1 MMFAMKFSFL
11 HSRFLRQ
18 ATTLLMGTA
27 MAQLIPLLASP
38 LLARLYDAQAFGTF
52 GLFYSICAT
61 ASVLASGR
69 YELAVLLPK
78 DDPSAYNLV
87 RVAVLLATGVSTAL
101 LVVALLFRDF
111 IAARLGGAVLSPWLP
126 WVSVGVFATAG
137 YQALNYWMNRTDRYS
152 WMASTRALRSVVQ
165 VITSIWLA
173 LTLGMMGGLIWGW
186 IAGQVVGAVVLGIQ
200 FWRTTASFRASSTNE
215 GVKKMAVRYS
225 RFPLYSVPADTLN
238 SIIAQLP
245 IWILTVHFSTSV
257 TGQVFFAQRILA
269 APLGMIGAAVGDV
282 FKQRASTAFIKHGN
296 SLVLWKKMLWSLIAL
311 ALPLGG
317 VVIFGGPWLFATL
330 FGDEWRPAGEYARL
344 LSPFL
349 MLSLIANPLSRILYV
364 AEKQNVDLLWQIVL
378 LAVTFG
384 ALSLGSRRGD
394 PFDAVLFYAL
404 AYSGMYIVYL
414 VLSYRAAR
422 GPSV

>member
-1 MMFAMKFSFL
+1 MNISFL
-11 HSRFLRQ
+11 RSRFLRQ
-18 ATTLLMGTA
+18 AATLLVGTG

-52 GLFYSICAT
+52 GLFYSICST

-78 DDPSAYNLV
+78 SDQGAYNLV
-87 RVAVLLATGVSTAL
+87 RVALLLAVGISAALVVTAL
-101 LVVALLFRDF
+101 FFREPLAAQLGEAAL
-111 IAARLGGAVLSPWLP
+111 APWLP
-126 WVSVGVFATAG
+126 WVSVGVMTTAG
-137 YQALNYWMNRTDRYS
+137 YQAFNYWMNRTDQYG
-152 WMASTRALRSVVQ
+152 WMASTRTLRSLVQ
-165 VITSIWLA
+165 AGGSIGLA
-173 LTLGMMGGLIWGW
+173 MALGGAGGLVWGW
-186 IAGQVVGAVVLGIQ
+186 LAGQVVGFLVLGIH
-200 FWRTTASFRASSTNE
+200 FWRTTAALRACSTCAD
-215 GVKKMAVRYS
+215 VKKMAARYI

-245 IWILTVHFSTSV
+245 IWILTIHFSTSV

-282 FKQRASTAFIKHGN
+282 FKQRASLAFIEQGS
-296 SLVLWKKMLWSLIAL
+296 SLVLWKKTLWGLVAL
-311 ALPLGG
+311 AVPLGL
-317 VVIFGGPWLFATL
+317 VVVLGGPWLFATL

-364 AEKQNVDLLWQIVL
+364 AEKQNVDLWWQIAL
-378 LAVTFG
+378 FIVTFG
-384 ALSLGSRRGD
+384 ALWLGSRRGD

-404 AYSGMYIVYL
+404 AYSGMYLVYL

-422 GPSV
+422 GSSV